1 MQLSSLCLEM
11 EILQREVAAACSAAT
26 DALIINNSRLNDAAF
41 HFKQTSL
48 AVPLS
53 KNMILFKN

>member
-26 DALIINNSRLNDAAF
+26 DALIINNSRLNDAAS

-48 AVPLS
+48 AVPLTKHS
-53 KNMILFKN
+53 TV